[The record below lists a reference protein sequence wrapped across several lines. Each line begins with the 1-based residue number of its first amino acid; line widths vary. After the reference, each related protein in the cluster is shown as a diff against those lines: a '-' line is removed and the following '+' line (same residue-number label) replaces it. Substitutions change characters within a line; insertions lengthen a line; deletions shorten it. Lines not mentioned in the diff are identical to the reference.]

1 MTTISDAFPS
11 NFLKAADLN
20 NRTIKVKIDK
30 VVFEEIGQNKDK
42 KPVMYFA
49 DVKKGMV
56 LNKTNA
62 DQIGSVHGQ
71 ELEGWTGKEIE
82 LFSMMVPFQGQN
94 VPAIRV
100 RTIAAPVIAAPAVA
114 TPAVAAPAV
123 AAPAVAAPVIAQPTG
138 AEAPATAPAEFND
151 PVGI

>member
-1 MTTISDAFPS
+1 MTTVSDTFQS
-11 NFLKAADLN
+11 NFLKAVDLK

-49 DVKKGMV
+49 KVQKGLV

-62 DQIGSVHGQ
+62 TQIAATHGDQMESWSGR
-71 ELEGWTGKEIE
+71 EIE

-94 VPAIRV
+94 VAAIRV
-100 RTIAAPVIAAPAVA
+100 RADATGADGAVA
-114 TPAVAAPAV
+114 
-123 AAPAVAAPVIAQPTG
+123 
-138 AEAPATAPAEFND
+138 EAAEFND
-151 PVGI
+151 PIGI

>member
-1 MTTISDAFPS
+1 MTTVDEAFPS
-11 NFLKAADLN
+11 NWLKAADLN

-42 KPVMYFA
+42 KPVMYFEK
-49 DVKKGMV
+49 VQKGLV

-62 DQIGSVHGQ
+62 TTIGATHG
-71 ELEGWTGKEIE
+71 EIMEAWTGKEIE

-100 RTIAAPVIAAPAVA
+100 RAVA
-114 TPAVAAPAV
+114 EAVVAEPADP
-123 AAPAVAAPVIAQPTG
+123 
-138 AEAPATAPAEFND
+138 ND
-151 PVGI
+151 PLGI